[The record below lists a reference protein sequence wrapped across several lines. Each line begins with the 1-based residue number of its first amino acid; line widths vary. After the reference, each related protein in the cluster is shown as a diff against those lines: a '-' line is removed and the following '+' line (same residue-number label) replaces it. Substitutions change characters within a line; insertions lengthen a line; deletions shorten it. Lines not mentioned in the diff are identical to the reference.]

1 VPAKSLARDNARF
14 VAQRIRHLT
23 SVHPVGDPRI
33 FHKQCKTLASRGY
46 DVGLIACH
54 DRAEELEG
62 VRIVPVGRPR
72 GRLDRMTRV
81 AWTVYRAAV
90 RERADVYQFHDP
102 ELLWVGALLRLR
114 GFRVVYDVHEDVPK
128 QILSKPWIPRWA
140 RPPIARAVAVIEQLG
155 ARVVDGIVT
164 ATPTI
169 ARKFPAGKTVVVQNF
184 PEARFLRA
192 DGAVPPLAERADAF
206 VYAGGLMAVQGVREM
221 AQAFAL
227 LPDGMTGTVAG
238 TFHTRELEAEIA
250 ATPGWRRVRYLGQV
264 PRADVMRAIDGARAG
279 VVLNHPTPNYVDAYP
294 TKMFEYMARGLP
306 VVCSN
311 FPLWEGIVTAADCG
325 LAVDPRD
332 PEAIAAAIRRLNE
345 EPELARRLGENGRR
359 AIAERYNWEA
369 ELAKLEALYRAVA

>member
-1 VPAKSLARDNARF
+1 M
-14 VAQRIRHLT
+14 AQKIRHLT

-33 FHKQCKTLASRGY
+33 FHKQCRSLASRGY
-46 DVGLIACH
+46 DVALVACH
-54 DRAEELEG
+54 DRAEVLEG

-81 AWTVYRAAV
+81 AWSVYRAAV
-90 RERADVYQFHDP
+90 RERADVYQLHDP

-140 RPPIARAVAVIEQLG
+140 RPVVARAVAVVEQLG
-155 ARVVDGIVT
+155 ARVVDGIVA

-192 DGAVPPLAERADAF
+192 DGGGPPSAERPDAF
-206 VYAGGLMAVQGVREM
+206 VYAGGLMAIQGVREM
-221 AQAFAL
+221 ARAFAL
-227 LPDGMTGTVAG
+227 LPDRMTGTVAG
-238 TFHTRELEAEIA
+238 TFHPRELEAEIA

-264 PRADVMRAIDGARAG
+264 PRAEIVRAIDGARAG
-279 VVLNHPTPNYVDAYP
+279 IVLNHPTPNYVDAYP

-311 FPLWEGIVTAADCG
+311 FPLWERIVTGADCG
-325 LAVDPRD
+325 LAVDPRS
-332 PEAIAAAIRRLNE
+332 PEAIADAIRRLNE

-369 ELAKLEALYRAVA
+369 ELGKLEALYRAVA